1 MFILAL
7 ARLVEGGRYFSPVKL
22 KIFYWRLESG
32 SSREMDRQDI
42 RRGGGG
48 GPGRINIVNY
58 FSLLTH
64 VLMSSQNVPENF
76 LKTLLSVLMFFVGG
90 LVER

>member
-1 MFILAL
+1 
-7 ARLVEGGRYFSPVKL
+7 
-22 KIFYWRLESG
+22 
-32 SSREMDRQDI
+32 MDRQDI
-42 RRGGGG
+42 RRGGGGG

-58 FSLLTH
+58 FSLLTP